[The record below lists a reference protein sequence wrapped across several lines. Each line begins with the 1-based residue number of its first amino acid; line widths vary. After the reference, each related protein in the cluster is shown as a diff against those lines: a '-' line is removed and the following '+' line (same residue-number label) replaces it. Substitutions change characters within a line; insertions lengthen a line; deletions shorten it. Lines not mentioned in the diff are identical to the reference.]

1 MPGSKKV
8 IINRLK
14 LNCVPYNKGVKRE
27 KVKNSP
33 APYIRLSAELSEKVR
48 EAPTP
53 SERQEMLLW
62 PDSYHLLL
70 PRGLRRKSTGECPIW
85 PTFREVS

>member
-1 MPGSKKV
+1 MPRSKKV

-14 LNCVPYNKGVKRE
+14 HNCVPYNKGVKRE

-62 PDSYHLLL
+62 PDSYHLLQ
-70 PRGLRRKSTGECPIW
+70 PGGLRRKSTGECPYG
-85 PTFREVS
+85 PHLER

>member
-14 LNCVPYNKGVKRE
+14 HNCVPYNKGVKRE
-27 KVKNSP
+27 KGKNSP
-33 APYIRLSAELSEKVR
+33 APYIRLSAELNEMIQ
-48 EAPTP
+48 EAPTA

-62 PDSYHLLL
+62 PDSYTSCG
-70 PRGLRRKSTGECPIW
+70 PGG
-85 PTFREVS
+85 